1 MTKDF
6 GFTSFDGK
14 ESDDQN
20 LPVPGAN
27 NASEVRKMPSNENLE
42 IEMVRR
48 GDEHTTISEF
58 ATPLFGLVVRT
69 SNLDHFDDVESLHAN
84 TQNAI
89 ETFRREVQNEGYD
102 INNLNAASYAICS
115 LIDETIMGKNW
126 GAESLWPS
134 QTMLSIF
141 HNETWGGD
149 QFFAI
154 LERVLSEAQRYPDL
168 LEFMQMCLL
177 LGFEGKYHIAPNGEK
192 RLEELMA
199 RIDAKLREINPERE
213 KTRFVNPEEN
223 VEKKRP
229 RNVLSFFSP
238 MGIFLTTV
246 LGLAICFAVLSLS
259 LNSRSDEIAAN
270 LSERLNFYPDQE
282 PNQQQGGQ

>member
-6 GFTSFDGK
+6 GFTSFDDD
-14 ESDDQN
+14 ESEAQN
-20 LPVPGAN
+20 LPVPGLKQSKAV
-27 NASEVRKMPSNENLE
+27 AKPEAHGNLD
-42 IEMVRR
+42 MDLVRR
-48 GDEHTTISEF
+48 GGEHTTISEF

-69 SNLDHFDDVESLHAN
+69 TNLDSFDDIETLHSN
-84 TQNAI
+84 TQSAI

-102 INNLNAASYAICS
+102 INNLNAASYAICA
-115 LIDETIMGKNW
+115 LIDETIMGKSW

-199 RIDAKLREINPERE
+199 RIDEKLREINPERE
-213 KTRFVNPEEN
+213 KTRFVNPEEY

-229 RNVLSFFSP
+229 RNILSFFSP

-246 LGLAICFAVLSLS
+246 LGLAICFGVLSFS
-259 LNSRSDEIAAN
+259 LNTRSDEIATN